1 MCSAQFL
8 LVCTLFHHV
17 LRESKVDF
25 LGRKLCTLAKRN
37 LPQTDALLICILSL
51 LGLLQLTMHV
61 SLLLVD
67 STDQVWIIQ
76 FLEDCKCSIQK
87 ILSLLLLEE
96 LPVLVALY
104 PQKDTVVS

>member
-8 LVCTLFHHV
+8 LVRTLLHHV
-17 LRESKVDF
+17 LSKSKVDF
-25 LGRKLCTLAKRN
+25 LGWELRTLTKRN
-37 LPQTDALLICILSL
+37 LPQTDALLICVLCL

-67 STDQVWIIQ
+67 STDQVWIVQ
-76 FLEDCKCSIQK
+76 LLENGKCSIQK
-87 ILSLLLLEE
+87 VLSLLLFKE

-104 PQKDTVVS
+104 PQEDTVVP